1 MQKPYFLFLFLLV
14 TACEKVVEEPVFDAT
29 PRIELIELSQNSLLQ
44 FQDQLK
50 IRIAYEDGDG
60 DLGNLDADV
69 NSIFVKDSRLAAPDE
84 YYLAP
89 LAPEDA
95 SVSIQ
100 GTLELKLSP
109 TFLLGNGDRETVV
122 YTIYLIDR
130 AGNQSNIIETEEIT
144 ILKN

>member
-1 MQKPYFLFLFLLV
+1 MRKPYFLFLFLLAM
-14 TACEKVVEEPVFDAT
+14 ACEKVVEEPVFDAT
-29 PRIELIELSQNSLLQ
+29 PRIELLELSQKSLLQ

-69 NSIFVKDSRLAAPDE
+69 NSIFVKDSRLSAPDE

-100 GTLELKLSP
+100 GTLELQLSP
-109 TFLLGNGDRETVV
+109 TFLLGNGDRETIV
-122 YTIYLIDR
+122 YSIYLVDR
-130 AGNQSNIIETEEIT
+130 EGNQSNTIETEEIT
-144 ILKN
+144 VVKN